1 VRVTTDSLIA
11 LVGAFATV
19 EATIVA
25 GVWMLSSKIGDLRSD
40 ISELKAH
47 RDAHADGI
55 AAVTSRVDTLGA
67 DFRSLSERVAIVEDR
82 TRG

>member
-1 VRVTTDSLIA
+1 MTTDTLIA
-11 LVGAFATV
+11 VVGALGTIEATV
-19 EATIVA
+19 IA

-55 AAVTSRVDTLGA
+55 ASVTSRVDTLGSDVRA
-67 DFRSLSERVAIVEDR
+67 LSERLAIVEDR
-82 TRG
+82 TRV